1 MKAVTSTCSLC
12 AKAMPTLAANVNS
25 ATLALRNID
34 KEGQDHC
41 GDEVVAELREA
52 SLSLEI

>member
-34 KEGQDHC
+34 KEGQDHF